1 MINSVLNNT
10 TQFTPISLKNMD
22 GVKLMNRSDTKFTF
36 SSQKLPILL
45 EKLIPFYNVLEI
57 NGKRLHSY
65 KSLYFD
71 TDNRKFYNDHH
82 NRRVNRHK
90 IRFREY
96 VDSGLVFLEVKC
108 KNNKGKTIKKRMKV
122 DKIPNTLSNDQKQYV
137 SEIMGYSI
145 PVLSKQWINFN
156 RITLVHKK
164 LKERLTIDVNLK
176 YSDDNTTGDF
186 SKIIIAE
193 VKQER
198 MSRSSDFIRIAKD
211 LKIYPMRLSKYCIT
225 TMQMDDSVK
234 KNRFKEKQ
242 LFINKILQE

>member
-1 MINSVLNNT
+1 MINSLINNT
-10 TQFTPISLKNMD
+10 TQFSPISLKNMD
-22 GVKLMNRSDTKFTF
+22 EVKLMNRSDTKFTF
-36 SSQKLPILL
+36 SVQKLPILL
-45 EKLIPFYNVLEI
+45 EKLVPFYDVLEI

-71 TDNRKFYNDHH
+71 TDDRKFYNDHH

-96 VDSGLVFLEVKC
+96 EDSGLIFLEVKC

-122 DKIPNTLSNDQKQYV
+122 NKIPNTLSNDHQRYV
-137 SEIMGYSI
+137 TNIMGYSL
-145 PVLSKQWINFN
+145 PVSSKQWINFN
-156 RITLVHKK
+156 RVTLVHKK
-164 LKERLTIDVNLK
+164 QKERLTIDVNLS
-176 YSDDNTTGDF
+176 YSDGIANGDL
-186 SKIIIAE
+186 SKVIIAE

-211 LKIYPMRLSKYCIT
+211 LKIYPMRLSKYCFT
-225 TMQMDDSVK
+225 TMQIDHSLK

-242 LFINKILQE
+242 IFINKIINE

>member
-1 MINSVLNNT
+1 
-10 TQFTPISLKNMD
+10 
-22 GVKLMNRSDTKFTF
+22 MNRSDTKFTF
-36 SSQKLPILL
+36 SSQKLPTLL

-122 DKIPNTLSNDQKQYV
+122 DKIPNTLSNDQRQYV
-137 SEIMGYSI
+137 SEIMGYSV
-145 PVLSKQWINFN
+145 PVLSKQWIKFN

-164 LKERLTIDVNLK
+164 LKERLVFL
-176 YSDDNTTGDF
+176 Y
-186 SKIIIAE
+186 
-193 VKQER
+193 
-198 MSRSSDFIRIAKD
+198 RIS
-211 LKIYPMRLSKYCIT
+211 L
-225 TMQMDDSVK
+225 
-234 KNRFKEKQ
+234 
-242 LFINKILQE
+242 

>member
-1 MINSVLNNT
+1 
-10 TQFTPISLKNMD
+10 
-22 GVKLMNRSDTKFTF
+22 MNRSDTKFTF
-36 SSQKLPILL
+36 SVQKLPILL
-45 EKLIPFYNVLEI
+45 EKLVPFYDVLEI

-71 TDNRKFYNDHH
+71 TDDRKFYNDHH

-96 VDSGLVFLEVKC
+96 EDSGLIFLEVKC

-122 DKIPNTLSNDQKQYV
+122 NKIPNTLSNDHQRYV
-137 SEIMGYSI
+137 TNIMGYSL
-145 PVLSKQWINFN
+145 PVSSKQWINFN
-156 RITLVHKK
+156 RVTLVHKK
-164 LKERLTIDVNLK
+164 QKERLTIDVNLN
-176 YSDDNTTGDF
+176 YSDGIANGDL
-186 SKIIIAE
+186 SKVIIAE

-211 LKIYPMRLSKYCIT
+211 LKIYPMRLSKYCFT
-225 TMQMDDSVK
+225 TMQIDHSLK

-242 LFINKILQE
+242 IFINKIINE

>member
-1 MINSVLNNT
+1 MINSLINNT
-10 TQFTPISLKNMD
+10 TQFSPISLKNMD
-22 GVKLMNRSDTKFTF
+22 EVKLMNRSDTKFTF
-36 SSQKLPILL
+36 SVQKLPILL
-45 EKLIPFYNVLEI
+45 EKLVPFYDVLEI

-71 TDNRKFYNDHH
+71 TDDRKFYNDHH

-96 VDSGLVFLEVKC
+96 EDSGLIFLEVKC

-122 DKIPNTLSNDQKQYV
+122 NKIPNTLSNDHQRYV
-137 SEIMGYSI
+137 SDIMGYSL
-145 PVLSKQWINFN
+145 PVSSKQWINFN
-156 RITLVHKK
+156 RVTLVHKK
-164 LKERLTIDVNLK
+164 LKERLTIDVNLN
-176 YSDDNTTGDF
+176 YSDGIANGDLG
-186 SKIIIAE
+186 KVIIAE

-211 LKIYPMRLSKYCIT
+211 LKIYPMRLSKYCFT
-225 TMQMDDSVK
+225 TMQIDHSLK

-242 LFINKILQE
+242 IFINKIINE

>member
-1 MINSVLNNT
+1 MINSLINNT
-10 TQFTPISLKNMD
+10 TQFSPISLKNMD
-22 GVKLMNRSDTKFTF
+22 EVKLMNRSDTKFTF
-36 SSQKLPILL
+36 SVQKLPFLL
-45 EKLIPFYNVLEI
+45 EKLVPFYDVLEI

-71 TDNRKFYNDHH
+71 TDDRKFYNDHH

-96 VDSGLVFLEVKC
+96 EDSGLIFLEVKC

-122 DKIPNTLSNDQKQYV
+122 DKIPNTLSNDHQRYV
-137 SEIMGYSI
+137 TNIMGYSL
-145 PVLSKQWINFN
+145 PVSSKQWINFN
-156 RITLVHKK
+156 RVTLVHKK
-164 LKERLTIDVNLK
+164 QKERLTIDVNLK
-176 YSDDNTTGDF
+176 YNDGIANGDL
-186 SKIIIAE
+186 SKVIIAE

-211 LKIYPMRLSKYCIT
+211 LKIYPMRLSKYCFT
-225 TMQMDDSVK
+225 TMQIDHSLK

-242 LFINKILQE
+242 IFINKIINE

>member
-1 MINSVLNNT
+1 
-10 TQFTPISLKNMD
+10 
-22 GVKLMNRSDTKFTF
+22 MNRSDTKFTF
-36 SSQKLPILL
+36 SSQKLPIFL
-45 EKLIPFYNVLEI
+45 EKLIPFYNVLDI

-122 DKIPNTLSNDQKQYV
+122 DKIPNSLSNDQKQYV

-164 LKERLTIDVNLK
+164 LKERLTIDVNLN
-176 YSDDNTTGDF
+176 YSNDNTTGDF

-211 LKIYPMRLSKYCIT
+211 LKIYTMR
-225 TMQMDDSVK
+225 
-234 KNRFKEKQ
+234 
-242 LFINKILQE
+242 

>member
-1 MINSVLNNT
+1 MINSLINNT
-10 TQFTPISLKNMD
+10 TQFSPISLKNMD
-22 GVKLMNRSDTKFTF
+22 EVMLMNRSDTKFTF
-36 SSQKLPILL
+36 SVQKLPILL
-45 EKLIPFYNVLEI
+45 EKLVPFYDVLEI

-71 TDNRKFYNDHH
+71 TDDRKFYNDHH

-96 VDSGLVFLEVKC
+96 EDSGLIFLEVKC

-122 DKIPNTLSNDQKQYV
+122 NKIPNTLSNDHQRYV
-137 SEIMGYSI
+137 TNIMGYSL
-145 PVLSKQWINFN
+145 PVSSKQWINFN
-156 RITLVHKK
+156 RVTLVHKK
-164 LKERLTIDVNLK
+164 QKERLTIDVNLN
-176 YSDDNTTGDF
+176 YSDGISNGDL
-186 SKIIIAE
+186 SKVIIAE

-211 LKIYPMRLSKYCIT
+211 LKIYPMRLSKYCFT
-225 TMQMDDSVK
+225 TMQIDHSLK

-242 LFINKILQE
+242 IFINKIINE

>member
-1 MINSVLNNT
+1 MINSLINNT
-10 TQFTPISLKNMD
+10 TQFSPISLKNMD
-22 GVKLMNRSDTKFTF
+22 EVKLMNRSDTKFTF
-36 SSQKLPILL
+36 SVQKLPILL
-45 EKLIPFYNVLEI
+45 EKLVPFYDVLEI

-71 TDNRKFYNDHH
+71 TDDRKFYNDHH

-96 VDSGLVFLEVKC
+96 EDSGLIFLEVKC

-122 DKIPNTLSNDQKQYV
+122 NKIPNTLSNDHQRYV
-137 SEIMGYSI
+137 TNIMGYSL
-145 PVLSKQWINFN
+145 PVSSKQWINFN
-156 RITLVHKK
+156 RVTLVHKK
-164 LKERLTIDVNLK
+164 LKERLTIDVNLN
-176 YSDDNTTGDF
+176 YSDGIANGDLG
-186 SKIIIAE
+186 KVIIAE

-211 LKIYPMRLSKYCIT
+211 LKIYPMRLSKYCFT
-225 TMQMDDSVK
+225 TMQIDHSLK

-242 LFINKILQE
+242 IFINKIINE

>member
-1 MINSVLNNT
+1 MINSLINNT
-10 TQFTPISLKNMD
+10 TQFSPISLKNMD
-22 GVKLMNRSDTKFTF
+22 EVKLMNRSDTKFTF
-36 SSQKLPILL
+36 SVQKLPILL
-45 EKLIPFYNVLEI
+45 EKLVPFYDVLEI

-71 TDNRKFYNDHH
+71 TDDRKFYNDHH

-96 VDSGLVFLEVKC
+96 EDSGLIFLEVKC

-122 DKIPNTLSNDQKQYV
+122 NKIPNTLSNDHQRYITN
-137 SEIMGYSI
+137 IMGYSL
-145 PVLSKQWINFN
+145 PVSSKQWINFN
-156 RITLVHKK
+156 RVTLVHKK
-164 LKERLTIDVNLK
+164 QKERLTIDVNLN
-176 YSDDNTTGDF
+176 YSDGITNGDL
-186 SKIIIAE
+186 SKVIIAE

-211 LKIYPMRLSKYCIT
+211 LKIYPMRLSKYCFT
-225 TMQMDDSVK
+225 TMQIDHSLK

-242 LFINKILQE
+242 IFINKIINE

>member
-1 MINSVLNNT
+1 MINSLINKT
-10 TQFTPISLKNMD
+10 TQFSPISLKNMD
-22 GVKLMNRSDTKFTF
+22 EVKLMNRSDTKFTF
-36 SSQKLPILL
+36 SVQKLPILL
-45 EKLIPFYNVLEI
+45 EKLVPFYDVLEI

-71 TDNRKFYNDHH
+71 TDDRKFYNDHH

-96 VDSGLVFLEVKC
+96 EDSGLIFLEVKC

-122 DKIPNTLSNDQKQYV
+122 NKIPNTLSNDHQRYV
-137 SEIMGYSI
+137 TDIMGYSLQ
-145 PVLSKQWINFN
+145 VSSKQSINFN
-156 RITLVHKK
+156 RVTLVHKK
-164 LKERLTIDVNLK
+164 QKERLTIDVNLS
-176 YSDDNTTGDF
+176 YSDGIANGDL
-186 SKIIIAE
+186 SKVIIAE

-211 LKIYPMRLSKYCIT
+211 LKIYPMRLSKYCFT
-225 TMQMDDSVK
+225 TMQIDHSLK

-242 LFINKILQE
+242 IFINKIINE

>member
-1 MINSVLNNT
+1 MINSLINNT
-10 TQFTPISLKNMD
+10 TQFSPISLKNMD
-22 GVKLMNRSDTKFTF
+22 EVKLMNRSDTKFTF
-36 SSQKLPILL
+36 SVQKLPILL
-45 EKLIPFYNVLEI
+45 EKLVPFYDVLEI

-71 TDNRKFYNDHH
+71 TDDRKFYNDHH

-96 VDSGLVFLEVKC
+96 EDSGLIFLEVKC

-122 DKIPNTLSNDQKQYV
+122 NKIPNTLSNDHQRYV
-137 SEIMGYSI
+137 TNIMGYSL
-145 PVLSKQWINFN
+145 PVSSKQWINFN
-156 RITLVHKK
+156 RVTLVHKK
-164 LKERLTIDVNLK
+164 QKERLTIDVNLN
-176 YSDDNTTGDF
+176 YSDGIANGDLG
-186 SKIIIAE
+186 KVIIAE

-211 LKIYPMRLSKYCIT
+211 LKIYPMRLSKYCFT
-225 TMQMDDSVK
+225 TMQIDHSLK

-242 LFINKILQE
+242 IFINKIINE

>member
-1 MINSVLNNT
+1 MINSLLNNT
-10 TQFTPISLKNMD
+10 TQFSPISLKNMD
-22 GVKLMNRSDTKFTF
+22 EVKLMNRSDTKFTF
-36 SSQKLPILL
+36 SVQKLPILL
-45 EKLIPFYNVLEI
+45 EKLVPFYDVLEI

-71 TDNRKFYNDHH
+71 TDSRKFYNDHH

-137 SEIMGYSI
+137 TKLWDILF

-164 LKERLTIDVNLK
+164 QK
-176 YSDDNTTGDF
+176 
-186 SKIIIAE
+186 
-193 VKQER
+193 
-198 MSRSSDFIRIAKD
+198 KD
-211 LKIYPMRLSKYCIT
+211 
-225 TMQMDDSVK
+225 
-234 KNRFKEKQ
+234 
-242 LFINKILQE
+242 

>member
-1 MINSVLNNT
+1 MINSLINNT
-10 TQFTPISLKNMD
+10 TQFSPISLKNMD
-22 GVKLMNRSDTKFTF
+22 EVKLMNRSDTKFTF
-36 SSQKLPILL
+36 SVQKLPILL
-45 EKLIPFYNVLEI
+45 EKLVPFYDVLEI

-71 TDNRKFYNDHH
+71 TDDRKFYNDHH

-96 VDSGLVFLEVKC
+96 EDSGLIFLEVKC

-122 DKIPNTLSNDQKQYV
+122 NKIPNTLSNDHQRYV
-137 SEIMGYSI
+137 TNIMGYSL
-145 PVLSKQWINFN
+145 PVSSKQWINFN
-156 RITLVHKK
+156 RVTLVHKK
-164 LKERLTIDVNLK
+164 QKERLTIDVNLN
-176 YSDDNTTGDF
+176 YSDGIVNGDL
-186 SKIIIAE
+186 SKVIIAE